1 MMLQENLFRSQENL
15 PRRILVVDDNIA
27 IGEDFLKVL
36 AVRSVKSLKLK
47 DMAAGLFGREPP
59 VKFHEIEYRIDVA
72 TRGQEGLERVRQAQE
87 QNDPYA
93 LVFVDMRMPN
103 GWNGI
108 ETTQR
113 MWQLDP
119 QLHVV
124 LCTAFSDFSWGEIRE
139 QLENSDRFLIL
150 KKPFDNIEV
159 QQIADSLTSKA
170 LSERSL
176 RETDREL
183 RERIEQLRLLEAT
196 VTYVNDGVWVTDVDL
211 ANGPKVIFANDAL
224 TKMSGVAREQL
235 LGQCPPLLKPGQLDP
250 LELAA
255 VTAALSERKPL
266 SVELLTYANP
276 KQPSWIALDVV
287 PLFNEQAV
295 CTNFVGVQRDISMQ
309 KQAAQKIEQLA
320 FTDALTGLANRRMLT
335 ERLSEALKFCLDEH
349 SYGALI
355 YLDLDNFKNV
365 NDAFGHQQGDQFLIE
380 VSQRLLSCVRSDETV
395 ARIGGDEFVVLL
407 RNLGSDHVLSG
418 ARALAAVQRIL
429 SLLSSPIELQG
440 TAYDSSASAGVILIG
455 DRQASA
461 EVLLQNAD
469 LAMYQA
475 KANGKDTY
483 RFFDAQMQAS
493 LDERLLMA
501 NELRQA
507 IQGKQL
513 NLHFQ
518 PQIDSNLKVS
528 GAEAL
533 LRWNNPTYGNISPG
547 LFVPLAE
554 KIGFIK
560 QLGGWVLEQSCIE
573 LSRWSQVEHMREL
586 KLAVNISPMQ
596 FQQPD
601 FTETVLS
608 ALKASGAPPE
618 RLKLELTES
627 MLVNDLT
634 DVNRKI
640 ASLKDIGIA
649 VSLDDFGTGYSSLN
663 YLKRLSLDQLKIDQS
678 FVRDMLTD
686 AHGAAIAR
694 TIVTLGHSL
703 GLEVIAEGVETLGQQ
718 EFLQDIGC
726 LAFQGYLYS
735 RPIPAHDFESFARL
749 HMH

>member
-1 MMLQENLFRSQENL
+1 
-15 PRRILVVDDNIA
+15 
-27 IGEDFLKVL
+27 
-36 AVRSVKSLKLK
+36 
-47 DMAAGLFGREPP
+47 
-59 VKFHEIEYRIDVA
+59 
-72 TRGQEGLERVRQAQE
+72 
-87 QNDPYA
+87 
-93 LVFVDMRMPN
+93 
-103 GWNGI
+103 
-108 ETTQR
+108 
-113 MWQLDP
+113 
-119 QLHVV
+119 
-124 LCTAFSDFSWGEIRE
+124 
-139 QLENSDRFLIL
+139 
-150 KKPFDNIEV
+150 
-159 QQIADSLTSKA
+159 
-170 LSERSL
+170 
-176 RETDREL
+176 
-183 RERIEQLRLLEAT
+183 
-196 VTYVNDGVWVTDVDL
+196 
-211 ANGPKVIFANDAL
+211 
-224 TKMSGVAREQL
+224 
-235 LGQCPPLLKPGQLDP
+235 
-250 LELAA
+250 
-255 VTAALSERKPL
+255 
-266 SVELLTYANP
+266 
-276 KQPSWIALDVV
+276 
-287 PLFNEQAV
+287 
-295 CTNFVGVQRDISMQ
+295 
-309 KQAAQKIEQLA
+309 
-320 FTDALTGLANRRMLT
+320 MLT
-335 ERLSEALKFCLDEH
+335 ERLGEALQSCLDEH
-349 SYGALI
+349 NYGALI

-380 VSQRLLSCVRSDETV
+380 VSQRLLSCVRADETV

-407 RNLGSDHVLSG
+407 RNLGSDHALSG
-418 ARALAAVQRIL
+418 ARVLAAVQRIL

-440 TAYDSSASAGVILIG
+440 TAHDSSASAGVILIG

-475 KANGKDTY
+475 KAQGKDTY

-507 IQGKQL
+507 IQGNQL

-518 PQIDSNLKVS
+518 PQIDANLKVS

-533 LRWNNPTYGNISPG
+533 LRWKNPTYGNISPG

-554 KIGFIK
+554 RIGFIK
-560 QLGGWVLEQSCIE
+560 QLGSWVLEQSCIE

-640 ASLKDIGIA
+640 AALKDIGIA

>member
-1 MMLQENLFRSQENL
+1 MHQNL
-15 PRRILVVDDNIA
+15 PRRILVVDDNVA

-36 AVRSVKSLKLK
+36 AIRPTKSLQLK
-47 DMAAGLFGREPP
+47 DMAAGLFGRDLSEKIP
-59 VKFHEIEYRIDVA
+59 EIEYRIDVA
-72 TRGQEGLERVRQAQE
+72 KRGQEGLDCVRQAQE
-87 QNDPYA
+87 QNDPYL

-113 MWQLDP
+113 IWQLDP
-119 QLHVV
+119 QLHIV
-124 LCTAFSDFSWGEIRE
+124 LCTAFSDFSWSEIRE
-139 QLENSDRFLIL
+139 QLSYSDRFLIL

-176 RETDREL
+176 RETDRQL

-211 ANGPKVIFANDAL
+211 TDGPKVIFANDAL
-224 TKMSGVAREQL
+224 AKMSGAASEQL
-235 LGQCPPLLKPGQLDP
+235 LGRRPPLLKPGQLDP
-250 LELAA
+250 SGLAG
-255 VTAALSERKPL
+255 VTAAFSEGKPL
-266 SVELLTYANP
+266 SVELLSYANP
-276 KQPSWIALDVV
+276 KQPNWIALDIV

-309 KQAAQKIEQLA
+309 KQAAHKIEQLA
-320 FTDALTGLANRRMLT
+320 FTDALTGLANRRKLT
-335 ERLSEALKFCLDEH
+335 ERLSQALETCLDEH

-380 VSQRLLSCVRSDETV
+380 VSQRLLSCVRADETV

-407 RNLGSDHVLSG
+407 RNLGTDHALSG
-418 ARALAAVQRIL
+418 ARALAAVQRVL
-429 SLLSSPIELQG
+429 GLLSTPIELQG
-440 TAYDSSASAGVILIG
+440 TPHDSSASAGVILIG

-461 EVLLQNAD
+461 DGLLQNAD

-475 KANGKDTY
+475 KAEGKDTY
-483 RFFDAQMQAS
+483 RFFDTQMQAS

-518 PQIDSNLKVS
+518 PQIDSDLKVS

-533 LRWNNPTYGNISPG
+533 LRWKNPTYGNISPG

-608 ALKASGAPPE
+608 ALKSSGAPPE

-627 MLVNDLT
+627 MLVNDLL

-640 ASLKDIGIA
+640 AALKDLGIA

-703 GLEVIAEGVETLGQQ
+703 GLEVIAEGVETVGQQ

>member
-1 MMLQENLFRSQENL
+1 MMRQDNPPKLQEDL

-36 AVRSVKSLKLK
+36 AARSVESFQLK
-47 DMAAGLFGREPP
+47 DIAAGLFGREPP
-59 VKFHEIEYRIDVA
+59 VKLLEIKYRIDVA
-72 TRGQEGLERVRQAQE
+72 TRGQEALECMRQAQE
-87 QNDPYA
+87 QNDPYSLA
-93 LVFVDMRMPN
+93 FVDMRMPN

-119 QLHVV
+119 ELHVV

-139 QLENSDRFLIL
+139 QLKNSDRFLIL

-159 QQIADSLTSKA
+159 QQIAESLTSKA

-176 RETDREL
+176 LETDREL
-183 RERIEQLRLLEAT
+183 RKRIDQLRLLEAT

-211 ANGPKVIFANDAL
+211 SNGPKVIFANDAL
-224 TKMSGVAREQL
+224 SKMSDLSREQL
-235 LGQCPPLLKPGQLDP
+235 LGQCPPLLTPGQLDP
-250 LELAA
+250 LELAV
-255 VTAALSERKPL
+255 VTEAFTEQKPL

-309 KQAAQKIEQLA
+309 KQAAKRIEQLA
-320 FTDALTGLANRRMLT
+320 FTDELTGLANRRMLT
-335 ERLSEALKFCLDEH
+335 ERLSEALRSSLEEQN
-349 SYGALI
+349 YGALI

-380 VSQRLLSCVRSDETV
+380 ASRRLLSCVRGDETV
-395 ARIGGDEFVVLL
+395 ARIGGDEFVLLL
-407 RNLGSDHVLSG
+407 RNFGSDHALAG
-418 ARALAAVQRIL
+418 ARALAAVRRIL
-429 SLLSSPIELQG
+429 GLLSSPIVLQG
-440 TAYDSSASAGVILIG
+440 TAHDSSASAGVILIG
-455 DRQASA
+455 DRQVGV

-475 KANGKDTY
+475 KAQGKDTY
-483 RFFDAQMQAS
+483 RFFDSQMQAS
-493 LDERLLMA
+493 LDDRLLMA
-501 NELRQA
+501 HELRQA
-507 IQGKQL
+507 IQGNQL

-518 PQIDSNLKVS
+518 PQIDSNLRVS

-533 LRWNNPTYGNISPG
+533 LRWVNPTYGNISPG

-554 KIGFIK
+554 RIGFIK

-573 LSRWSQVEHMREL
+573 LFRWSQVEHMREL
-586 KLAVNISPMQ
+586 KLAVNISPVQ

-601 FTETVLS
+601 FTETVLN

-627 MLVNDLT
+627 MLVNDLV

-640 ASLKDIGIA
+640 AALKDLGIA

-678 FVRDMLTD
+678 FVRDMLID
-686 AHGAAIAR
+686 SHGAAIAR

-718 EFLQDIGC
+718 EFLQGIGC

-735 RPIPAHDFESFARL
+735 RPIPATDFEHFARL